1 VGYLFVIGA
10 PALGCG
16 IVPVVA
22 SKLAIIEMNPR
33 SDRKPGPTSASALCA
48 TALILALGGWL
59 FLATSARA
67 QSDDGDAIVAAP
79 ADDASAAADDTSAT
93 ADDVSAAADYTTL
106 DDSAD
111 DGSGQVLELPQR
123 VDPSNRQT
131 ADTEGDADAGN
142 LPQDQLGDVNQYES
156 QTAGAELNAYPGGFV
171 GVPVGMVA
179 MPRTSIPAVT
189 GYLRTPASPFIAR
202 PGGLGPFLATSPMLS
217 RSPRGGSIPG
227 GWWTRTHR

>member
-1 VGYLFVIGA
+1 VGYLFVIGL

-22 SKLAIIEMNPR
+22 LKVAIIEMNPR
-33 SDRKPGPTSASALCA
+33 SNHKPGPTSASALCA
-48 TALILALGGWL
+48 TTLIVALGGWL

-67 QSDDGDAIVAAP
+67 QSDDGAAIAAAP
-79 ADDASAAADDTSAT
+79 ADDISAVADDASAAAG
-93 ADDVSAAADYTTL
+93 YTTI

-123 VDPSNRQT
+123 IDPANPQT
-131 ADTEGDADAGN
+131 ADTEGDADTGN
-142 LPQDQLGDVNQYES
+142 MPQDQLGDVNQYES
-156 QTAGAELNAYPGGFV
+156 QTAGAELNAYPGGIV
-171 GVPVGMVA
+171 GVPVGLIA

-217 RSPRGGSIPG
+217 HSPRGGSIPG